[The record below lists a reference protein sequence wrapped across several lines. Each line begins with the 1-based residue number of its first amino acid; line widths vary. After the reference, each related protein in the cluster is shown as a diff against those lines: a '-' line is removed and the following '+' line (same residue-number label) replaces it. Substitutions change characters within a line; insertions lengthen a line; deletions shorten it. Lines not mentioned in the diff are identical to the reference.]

1 MAQLTIVDKNDVV
14 VVSFAES
21 KILDESV
28 IRQIGEEFKNLTTEA
43 AAERKLLVRFDRVTF
58 MSSSMLGQVMR
69 LAKQCK
75 ADKIE
80 LKLCEIAPTIMEVF
94 KITRMDKMLSIYA
107 SEAEALKAFGPPRKS
122 WLGKG

>member
-1 MAQLTIVDKNDVV
+1 MAQLTIAESNDVV
-14 VVSFAES
+14 VVTFAES

-75 ADKIE
+75 ADKID
-80 LKLCEIAPTIMEVF
+80 LKLSDIAPSIMEVF
-94 KITRMDKMLSIYA
+94 KITRMDKLLSIYA
-107 SEAEALKAFGPPRKS
+107 TEAEALKAFGPPRKS
-122 WLGKG
+122 WFGR

>member
-1 MAQLTIVDKNDVV
+1 MAQLTIAESNDVV
-14 VVSFAES
+14 VVTFAES

-28 IRQIGEEFKNLTTEA
+28 IRQIGEEFKSLTTEA

-75 ADKIE
+75 ADKVD
-80 LKLCEIAPTIMEVF
+80 LKLSDIAPSIMEVF
-94 KITRMDKMLSIYA
+94 KITRMDKLLSIYA
-107 SEAEALKAFGPPRKS
+107 TEAEALKAFGPPRKS
-122 WLGKG
+122 WFGR